1 MNDILLETFFDLLIR
16 SGDFVIGESTRQ
28 HQQLLLL
35 TEKGEWKED
44 PRVSVGS
51 QNWLLDERSGEYRS
65 EVKRQFE
72 RDGMKVLKLSG
83 GVNNLIVE
91 AAYE

>member
-1 MNDILLETFFDLLIR
+1 
-16 SGDFVIGESTRQ
+16 
-28 HQQLLLL
+28 LL

-44 PRVSVGS
+44 PRVGVGS
-51 QNWLLDERSGEYRS
+51 QNWLLDETSGEYRS

-83 GVNNLIVE
+83 NVNNLIVE